1 MVTVTVTVR
10 VSIGEVGFGEVGFG
24 KVGFD
29 DVGFDDVG
37 FDDVGFGE
45 VEFSEVGQIGNIPI
59 NVDKPQTLVALSMV
73 SIG

>member
-10 VSIGEVGFGEVGFG
+10 VSIGEVGFGDVGFG
-24 KVGFD
+24 KVGF
-29 DVGFDDVG
+29 G
-37 FDDVGFGE
+37 DVGFGE

-59 NVDKPQTLVALSMV
+59 NVGKPQTLVAVSMV